1 MNMMNNPLMM
11 LMGLM
16 HSGGNP
22 MMILQQ
28 MAVKDPQVAQ
38 FMRMLNGKNTQQLQ
52 QMAEMWQ
59 RKKASPSTMWPGSS
73 DSIFR
78 ATDNLTPFSF
88 RRYLE
93 QKPHPKRRV
102 RAAR

>member
-52 QMAEMWQ
+52 QMAENVAKEKGVSINDVARQ
-59 RKKASPSTMWPGSS
+59 LGLNLPSN
-73 DSIFR
+73 R
-78 ATDNLTPFSF
+78 
-88 RRYLE
+88 
-93 QKPHPKRRV
+93 
-102 RAAR
+102 